1 MFTTVLQMNRNG
13 GDRRDFLPQDL
24 WVAILDRFVL
34 SNCSSIGFSGIE
46 GTADVSKIECFSDWQ
61 PHYVGCGNV
70 SMSWQNVFSR
80 QVIRES
86 QFGLF
91 EYSKELH
98 DRMCKV
104 ENTAW
109 RVYDEHYPA
118 DELYFFHGDQILLL
132 AAPYE
137 ESVLFCELNDQQTES
152 LMRVDNR
159 IAPNLRRLGAW
170 KIFSEV
176 IDYSVNQVSWHVPRI
191 ETHNIGTPVQHR
203 ARKQAADL

>member
-1 MFTTVLQMNRNG
+1 MFTTVLQMNLND
-13 GDRRDFLPQDL
+13 GDRRYFLPQDL

-70 SMSWQNVFSR
+70 SMSWQNVYSR
-80 QVIRES
+80 QVVRES

-132 AAPYE
+132 AAPFE
-137 ESVLFCELNDQQTES
+137 KSVLFCELNDQQREK
-152 LMRVDNR
+152 LVRVDNR
-159 IAPNLRRLGAW
+159 IAPNLRRIGAW

-176 IDYSVNQVSWHVPRI
+176 SDYSVNEVIGVFPRKNANNQMRRY
-191 ETHNIGTPVQHR
+191 EKHP
-203 ARKQAADL
+203 ARNSG

>member
-1 MFTTVLQMNRNG
+1 MFTTVLQMNLND
-13 GDRRDFLPQDL
+13 GDRRYFLPQDL

-70 SMSWQNVFSR
+70 SMSWQNVYSR
-80 QVIRES
+80 QVVRES

-91 EYSKELH
+91 EYSNELH

-132 AAPYE
+132 AAPFE
-137 ESVLFCELNDQQTES
+137 DSVLFCELNDQQREN
-152 LMRVDNR
+152 LVRVDNR
-159 IAPNLRRLGAW
+159 IAPNLRRIGAW

-176 IDYSVNQVSWHVPRI
+176 IDYSANEVFSFFPGKNANNQMRRHEKHP
-191 ETHNIGTPVQHR
+191 
-203 ARKQAADL
+203 ARNSG

>member
-1 MFTTVLQMNRNG
+1 MFTTVLQMNLKD
-13 GDRRDFLPQDL
+13 GDRRYFLPQDL

-70 SMSWQNVFSR
+70 SMSWQNVYSR

-132 AAPYE
+132 AAPFE
-137 ESVLFCELNDQQTES
+137 RSVLFCELNDRQREN
-152 LMRVDNR
+152 LVRVDNR
-159 IAPNLRRLGAW
+159 IAPNLRRIGAW

-176 IDYSVNQVSWHVPRI
+176 NDYSVNEVIGVFPRKNANNQMRRN
-191 ETHNIGTPVQHR
+191 EKHP
-203 ARKQAADL
+203 ARNSG

>member
-1 MFTTVLQMNRNG
+1 MFTKVLQMNLNG
-13 GDRRDFLPQDL
+13 GDRRYFLPQDL

-34 SNCSSIGFSGIE
+34 LNCSSVGFSGIE

-61 PHYVGCGNV
+61 PRYVGCGNV
-70 SMSWQNVFSR
+70 SMSWQNVYSR
-80 QVIRES
+80 QVTRES

-109 RVYDEHYPA
+109 KVYDEHYPA

-137 ESVLFCELNDQQTES
+137 ESVLFCELNDRQTEN
-152 LMRVDNR
+152 LIRVDNR
-159 IAPNLRRLGAW
+159 IAPNLRHLGAW

-176 IDYSVNQVSWHVPRI
+176 IDYSVNEVISVFPGMDANNQMRRYEKHPTRNS
-191 ETHNIGTPVQHR
+191 G
-203 ARKQAADL
+203 

>member
-1 MFTTVLQMNRNG
+1 MFTTVLQMNLND
-13 GDRRDFLPQDL
+13 GDRRYFLPQDL
-24 WVAILDRFVL
+24 WVALLDRFVL

-70 SMSWQNVFSR
+70 SMSWQNVYSR

-132 AAPYE
+132 AAPFE
-137 ESVLFCELNDQQTES
+137 KSVLFCELNDRQREN
-152 LMRVDNR
+152 LVRVDNR
-159 IAPNLRRLGAW
+159 IAPNLRRIGAW

-176 IDYSVNQVSWHVPRI
+176 NDYSVNEVIGVFPRKNANNQMRRY
-191 ETHNIGTPVQHR
+191 EKHP
-203 ARKQAADL
+203 ARNSG

>member
-1 MFTTVLQMNRNG
+1 MFTTVLQMNLND

-34 SNCSSIGFSGIE
+34 LNCSSIGFSGIE

-70 SMSWQNVFSR
+70 SMSWQNVYSR
-80 QVIRES
+80 QVTRES

-109 RVYDEHYPA
+109 RVYNEHYPA
-118 DELYFFHGDQILLL
+118 DELYFFHGNHILLL

-137 ESVLFCELNDQQTES
+137 ESVLFCELNDQQREN
-152 LMRVDNR
+152 LVRVDNR
-159 IAPNLRRLGAW
+159 IAPNLRRVGAW

-176 IDYSVNQVSWHVPRI
+176 IDYSVNEVISVFPGKNANNQMRRYEKHP
-191 ETHNIGTPVQHR
+191 
-203 ARKQAADL
+203 ARNSG

>member
-1 MFTTVLQMNRNG
+1 MFTTVLQMNLNDG
-13 GDRRDFLPQDL
+13 VSRDFLPQDL

-70 SMSWQNVFSR
+70 SMSWQNVYSR

-109 RVYDEHYPA
+109 RVYNEHYPA
-118 DELYFFHGDQILLL
+118 DELYFFHGNQILLL

-137 ESVLFCELNDQQTES
+137 ESVLFCELNDQQREN
-152 LMRVDNR
+152 LVRVDNR

-170 KIFSEV
+170 KIFSDV
-176 IDYSVNQVSWHVPRI
+176 IDYSVNEVISVFPGINANNPMRRYEKHPTR
-191 ETHNIGTPVQHR
+191 NSG
-203 ARKQAADL
+203 

>member
-1 MFTTVLQMNRNG
+1 MFTAALQLKLDDSDG
-13 GDRRDFLPQDL
+13 WAFLPQDL

-34 SNCSSIGFSGIE
+34 MNCSSIGFSGIE
-46 GTADVSKIECFSDWQ
+46 GTADVSKIRCFSDWQ

-70 SMSWQNVFSR
+70 FISWQNIHSEQAV
-80 QVIRES
+80 RES

-98 DRMCKV
+98 DLMREV

-109 RVYDEHYPA
+109 RVTDEHYPA
-118 DELYFFHGDQILLL
+118 DELYFFHGDRILLL

-137 ESVLFCELNDQQTES
+137 GPILFCELNDQQAKN
-152 LMRVDNR
+152 LMRVDDR
-159 IAPNLRRLGAW
+159 IARNLHPPGAW

-176 IDYSVNQVSWHVPRI
+176 SDF
-191 ETHNIGTPVQHR
+191 
-203 ARKQAADL
+203 